1 MPNWIRLYNPHV
13 SPKPLSDASCFLPAL
28 PLLKNISQK
37 KKRGKKESEAEVPSK
52 ETESYKS
59 RRVTG
64 GTPVIM
70 RSELTAGTT
79 FAALFLLLCWE
90 MFSLL

>member
-1 MPNWIRLYNPHV
+1 MMSMGKRRETYVLPE
-13 SPKPLSDASCFLPAL
+13 PLGDASCFLPVL
-28 PLLKNISQK
+28 LLLKNIFQK
-37 KKRGKKESEAEVPSK
+37 KKRGKKESRGAVPGK

-70 RSELTAGTT
+70 RSELMAGTT